1 MIPAVD
7 YTVQAANGKNLKAA
21 EAASKQWVD
30 SGDIPIKTIDRSVPT
45 ITVGHYLE
53 VPTEAGLSL
62 RK

>member
-30 SGDIPIKTIDRSVPT
+30 GGDIPIKTIDRSVPT
-45 ITVGHYLE
+45 LPSAIIWKYQLKQAYL
-53 VPTEAGLSL
+53 
-62 RK
+62 